1 MAKAVRRL
9 SGPSESISARG
20 SWEPVNT
27 THRSMSGSMKVTAEA
42 V

>member
-9 SGPSESISARG
+9 SGPSERMSAKG

-27 THRSMSGSMKVTAEA
+27 TGTSILGSIKVTAEA
-42 V
+42 E

>member
-9 SGPSESISARG
+9 SGPSLSMSARG
-20 SWEPVNT
+20 SWDPVNT
-27 THRSMSGSMKVTAEA
+27 TGISILGSMKVTAEA